1 MSTEECTNYARSG
14 NCQSVNKS
22 EHSNLGLKVELGIIY
37 FLSNNAAQLVQSRLC
52 HYSKSILL
60 LHISQLIG
68 QSVSQQ
74 LSQ

>member
-1 MSTEECTNYARSG
+1 MSTEGCTNYARSG

-22 EHSNLGLKVELGIIY
+22 VHSKLGLKAELGIIY
-37 FLSNNAAQLVQSRLC
+37 LLSNNAVQLVQSRLC
-52 HYSKSILL
+52 RYSKSILL
-60 LHISQLIG
+60 LHIGQSKG